1 MIYYIDTSAL
11 AKKYV
16 LEPGSEGLLQFLLE
30 ANYLLTSFLS
40 ELETL
45 ATLERAKKMHR
56 LDSPALR
63 QTIKFFEKEIDSGEI
78 VLIPFDA
85 AIHKIAKRLVR
96 QRHLRAPDAIQL
108 ATALSLGPLFKERSI
123 FLGADQLLLDA
134 ARLEGLRCY
143 DVST

>member
-1 MIYYIDTSAL
+1 VIYYIDTSAL

-16 LEPGSEGLLQFLLE
+16 LEPGSERLLKFLAE
-30 ANYLLTSFLS
+30 ADNLLTSFLT

-45 ATLERAKKMHR
+45 ATLERAKRMR
-56 LDSPALR
+56 RIDSPALR
-63 QTIKFFEKEIDSGEI
+63 QAIQFFEKEIDLGEI

-85 AIHKIAKRLVR
+85 TTHKIAKRLVK

-108 ATALSLGPLFKERSI
+108 ATALSLGSLFKERSI

-143 DVST
+143 DVSA